1 MPKAVCITVWTGP
14 HYIVTYT
21 AWLFAGS
28 TVPGRMQF
36 YLPEER
42 VILTTDMEEDQDAAD
57 QEHDLHGAD
66 GSIFEINDF
75 TNATPWER

>member
-1 MPKAVCITVWTGP
+1 VYNCLNWTALHSHLHGLVIRWKYRTRKNAV
-14 HYIVTYT
+14 
-21 AWLFAGS
+21 L
-28 TVPGRMQF
+28 
-36 YLPEER
+36 LPEER